1 MYENLSVDTDEQ
13 PDELPKKKSKAYR
26 PLLYSH
32 TRNLPRREELSP
44 NALRRKYL
52 PRNPT
57 RRKPPAPHTA
67 AAAAAAGAQ
76 VQPPETYIRN
86 ETTTKHAET
95 THRHVKL
102 TRFQPGHE
110 WETECQVAQAF
121 KRPPRLFKED
131 KPFYPWLPRPEPL
144 VNFHLNFKF

>member
-1 MYENLSVDTDEQ
+1 MKTYSVDTDEQ
-13 PDELPKKKSKAYR
+13 PDDLPKKRAKLTGPCFTAIQEI
-26 PLLYSH
+26 
-32 TRNLPRREELSP
+32 LPRREELSP

-57 RRKPPAPHTA
+57 RTKHRAPHTA

-76 VQPPETYIRN
+76 VQHPETYIRN